1 MAEATARRPFHVTP
15 LMWLVCIC
23 MVGSVGYGVANY
35 VVSGPP
41 AQSSTVLVTRTISFE
56 DVDAGG
62 VLVRDAASGAPI
74 ALLGSGEGGF
84 IRSTLRALARER
96 RGWNLGGAQPFRLTA
111 WDDGRFTLHDEAT
124 GRTVDLKAFGPT
136 NAEAFGRLLHARPM
150 EGGQR

>member
-1 MAEATARRPFHVTP
+1 MAEAAAPRHFHITP
-15 LMWLVCIC
+15 LMWLVCIA
-23 MVGSVGYGVANY
+23 MVGSVSYGVANY
-35 VVSGPP
+35 VLAGPP
-41 AQSSTVLVTRTISFE
+41 AQSSMVLITRTISFD
-56 DVDAGG
+56 DVEAGG
-62 VLVRDAASGAPI
+62 VLVRDTASGAPI

-136 NAEAFGRLLHARPM
+136 NAEAFSRLLHARPM
-150 EGGQR
+150 QGG

>member
-15 LMWLVCIC
+15 LMWLVCVVL
-23 MVGSVGYGVANY
+23 VGSVGYGVATY
-35 VVSGPP
+35 VLSRPP
-41 AQSSTVLVTRTISFE
+41 AQPGVALVSRTIAFE
-56 DVDAGG
+56 DVEAGG
-62 VLVRDAASGAPI
+62 VLVRDVASGRPI
-74 ALLGSGEGGF
+74 ALLGPGEGGF

-96 RGWNLGGAQPFRLTA
+96 RGWNLGGDQPFRLTA